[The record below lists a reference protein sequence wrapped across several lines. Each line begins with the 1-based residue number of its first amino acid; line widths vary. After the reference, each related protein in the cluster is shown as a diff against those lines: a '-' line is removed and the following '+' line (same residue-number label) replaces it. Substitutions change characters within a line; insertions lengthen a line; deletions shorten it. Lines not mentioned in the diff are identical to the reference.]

1 MIPSARGPMEDVIS
15 DRINTS
21 RDARKVPSMVERRN
35 VFPPVS
41 GVLCCFLPLYA
52 RISMTMQKS
61 SKELRKHKQRRSDND
76 LRSGKLHRYEAFYQS

>member
-35 VFPPVS
+35 IFSSRVRCTLLFPASLCPHKHDNAEVIE
-41 GVLCCFLPLYA
+41 GVEE
-52 RISMTMQKS
+52 T
-61 SKELRKHKQRRSDND
+61 
-76 LRSGKLHRYEAFYQS
+76 